1 MTPTKYIKLKNSY
14 TLKQANELFYKRKN
28 NLEFV
33 IGICVNNNNIVLG
46 IITLGDLR
54 RALTKG
60 KPNEK
65 INKYLNKNFF
75 ISTTMFLNMII
86 IIN

>member
-1 MTPTKYIKLKNSY
+1 MGRKLKKVTPTKYIKLKNSY

-75 ISTTMFLNMII
+75 LYRLQCS
-86 IIN
+86 

>member
-14 TLKQANELFYKRKN
+14 TLKQANELFFKRKN

-65 INKYLNKNFF
+65 INKYLNKNFLYRLQC
-75 ISTTMFLNMII
+75 S
-86 IIN
+86 